1 LAFCIK
7 LGTVIVQDNASL
19 TCVDCRETA
28 TKKTKP
34 STHVAAEGDDDE
46 DIVEDLMLSSDE
58 EVDKEEDNGGGLKSL
73 GDSDD
78 DSGRKHLV
86 SHKKGRPMSVGG
98 RLNKTGGYRNAA
110 GNKTGGKKFS
120 KSNPRKKGKAV

>member
-1 LAFCIK
+1 
-7 LGTVIVQDNASL
+7 VQDNASL
-19 TCVDCRETA
+19 NCVDCRETA

-58 EVDKEEDNGGGLKSL
+58 EDDKEGDNGGGLKSL

-78 DSGRKHLV
+78 NSGRKHLA
-86 SHKKGRPMSVGG
+86 SHKKGQPMSVGG
-98 RLNKTGGYRNAA
+98 RFNQTGGCRNAA
-110 GNKTGGKKFS
+110 GNKAGGKRFS
-120 KSNPRKKGKAV
+120 KSNSRKKGKAV

>member
-1 LAFCIK
+1 
-7 LGTVIVQDNASL
+7 VQDNASL
-19 TCVDCRETA
+19 NCVDCRETA

-58 EVDKEEDNGGGLKSL
+58 EVDEEEDNGGGLKSL

-78 DSGRKHLV
+78 NSGK
-86 SHKKGRPMSVGG
+86 KKGRPMSVGG
-98 RLNKTGGYRNAA
+98 RLNQTRGSRNAA

-120 KSNPRKKGKAV
+120 KSNLRKKGKAV

>member
-1 LAFCIK
+1 M
-7 LGTVIVQDNASL
+7 QDNASL

-78 DSGRKHLV
+78 DSGKKHLA